1 MKKKNILK
9 LDLPSIIIPLI
20 IVIFMCV
27 VLIFKPESFS
37 GTINAINNLVG
48 KDMMVIYYIANFL
61 FFIIAIYMGVSKY
74 GDIVL
79 GNKNEKPAISSFAWG
94 SMMFCSGIAGDLIY
108 FSCTDWIA
116 FSQDP
121 HIMSLGNVYDYA
133 VIHASF
139 LWTVFWLYLVVAV
152 PLAFSIHVRKRKNYR
167 FGEALRPVM
176 GSLIDGPVGKIIN
189 ILVVFMLIISVA
201 CTECFSIPVLTSCV
215 SSIFHIP
222 FSKYITVGFMIFI
235 CIIYSCSV
243 MNGLKGIEFLSKIC
257 VYVFFVLLG
266 YILLFGGATR
276 EIISNSFRQ
285 VGLILQKFVFLF
297 TDVDPTRTDNYT
309 QNYIAFFIAYWIE
322 WAITV
327 PFFIA
332 IISKG
337 RKIKEVIKGGFLYG
351 IPGGMLGF
359 LIIPNFAISKQTSG
373 QFDFI
378 NLYNSLDDKFGVIS
392 ATFEQLPLKEI
403 VILIVILS
411 MICFT
416 ATSLD
421 SLSLSGSYF
430 SYENITNDDMPN
442 KKVRLMWAIILMA
455 LPVFL
460 TLSETNYMIVQDLV
474 TLLGIVATVLITI
487 LIISF
492 FKDAKNYLEKTGK

>member
-1 MKKKNILK
+1 MKKFRNLK
-9 LDLPSIIIPLI
+9 LDIPSIIIPLI
-20 IVIFMCV
+20 AVVIMCAILV
-27 VLIFKPESFS
+27 VNPDSFS
-37 GTINAINNLVG
+37 LAINTINNLIG
-48 KDMMVIYYIANFL
+48 KDMMVIYYILNFL
-61 FFIIAIYMGVSKY
+61 FFIIAIYMGVSRY
-74 GDIVL
+74 GDIKL
-79 GNKNEKPAISSFAWG
+79 GDKNDKPMLSSFAWG

-121 HIMSLGNVYDYA
+121 HIISLGNPYDYA

-167 FGEALRPVM
+167 FGEALRPIFGDKV
-176 GSLIDGPVGKIIN
+176 DGILGNIIN

-201 CTECFSIPVLTSCV
+201 CTECFSIPVLTSSV
-215 SSIFHIP
+215 SSLFNIP
-222 FSKYITVGFMIFI
+222 FSKYITVGFMILI
-235 CIIYSCSV
+235 CIIYSISV

-257 VYVFFVLLG
+257 VYVFFALLF
-266 YILLFGGATR
+266 YILIFGGATR
-276 EIISNSFRQ
+276 EIISSSFRQ
-285 VGLILQKFVFLF
+285 VGLIIQKFVFLF
-297 TDVDPTRTDNYT
+297 TDVDPSRVDNYT

-337 RKIKEVIKGGFLYG
+337 RKIKDVVKGGFLYG

-359 LIIPNFAISKQTSG
+359 LVIPNFAISKQIKG
-373 QFDFI
+373 DFDFVS
-378 NLYNSLDDKFGVIS
+378 LYNNIDDKFEVVS
-392 ATFEQLPLKEI
+392 STFNQLPFKGF
-403 VILIVILS
+403 VTILVILS

-430 SYENITNDDMPN
+430 SYKNITNEDMP
-442 KKVRLMWAIILMA
+442 KRRIRLMWAIILML
-455 LPVFL
+455 LPIFL
-460 TLSETNYMIVQDLV
+460 TLSETNYLIIQDLV
-474 TLLGIVATVLITI
+474 TLFGVVASILII
-487 LIISF
+487 LLIISF
-492 FKDAKNYLEKTGK
+492 FKDANKYLEKRGK